1 MSQQFGQCLFRTDVP
16 FFNSIQI
23 LLRLDAGG
31 DGEKAVEATGVVAAV
46 FVLGAAIH
54 FGAKLQENA

>member
-1 MSQQFGQCLFRTDVP
+1 MGQQLGQRFFRTDVP
-16 FFNSIQI
+16 FFNSIHL
-23 LLRLDAGG
+23 LLRFDAGG
-31 DGEKAVEATGVVAAV
+31 DGEEAVEATGVVAAV